1 MKSFTGLPELL
12 PGLSQDEPPVIPPQ
26 AAREEN
32 QCCDYACET
41 ARQMMVRKKNIYHK
55 PVYGPSMPLAL
66 KEMDS
71 RSCKMNKEL
80 EQEAEKET
88 RNEEG
93 GNKESRK

>member
-1 MKSFTGLPELL
+1 
-12 PGLSQDEPPVIPPQ
+12 
-26 AAREEN
+26 
-32 QCCDYACET
+32 
-41 ARQMMVRKKNIYHK
+41 
-55 PVYGPSMPLAL
+55 MPLAL